1 MASGSKIAGVAQM
14 RELNDISAS
23 DITSI
28 HCGGKIEY
36 FFEVGS
42 TKELLSLL
50 STHEEF
56 FVMGGGTNTIF
67 EDGRINIP
75 VIRLGDKFNF
85 IKRDGDN
92 IYAGSATPLS
102 GLLDFCVK
110 SGLAGLEFAAG
121 IPGKIGGALYM
132 NAGTKDKAIM
142 GRAISI
148 EIVDKEGIHTLR
160 KEDLDY
166 GYRCGGI
173 PTKAVIIGAHFLLN
187 QASADIV
194 KKNIELALSNRRNQ
208 PKGYSSGSIFMNP
221 EGISAGYLIDQGGLK
236 GFRVGGAVV
245 SDRHANFIMNQGSAT
260 TSDIKALIKIIK
272 ERVKELFGI
281 ELQEEVAIIG

>member
-1 MASGSKIAGVAQM
+1 M
-14 RELNDISAS
+14 RELNDVSAS
-23 DITSI
+23 SITSM

-36 FFEVGS
+36 LFEADS

-67 EDGRINIP
+67 EDGEINIP

-85 IKRDGDN
+85 IRKDGDS
-92 IYAGSATPLS
+92 IYVGSATPLS
-102 GLLDFCVK
+102 GLLDFCVRG
-110 SGLAGLEFAAG
+110 GLPGLEFVAG
-121 IPGKIGGALYM
+121 IPGKTGGALYM

-142 GRAISI
+142 ERVASI
-148 EIVDKEGIHTLR
+148 EIVDKEGIHTIG
-160 KEDLDY
+160 KEYLNY

-173 PTKAVIIGAHFLLN
+173 PTKAVIIGAHFFLN
-187 QASADIV
+187 QASPNIV
-194 KKNIELALSNRRNQ
+194 KKNIELVLGNRRNQ
-208 PKGYSSGSIFMNP
+208 PKGYSSGSIFMNT
-221 EGISAGYLIDQGGLK
+221 EEMSAGYLIDQAGLK

-260 TSDIKALIKIIK
+260 TSDIKALIKVIK
-272 ERVKELFGI
+272 ERVRDKFGI

>member
-1 MASGSKIAGVAQM
+1 M
-14 RELNDISAS
+14 RELKDVSAS
-23 DITSI
+23 GITSM
-28 HCGGKIEY
+28 HCGGKIGHL
-36 FFEVGS
+36 FEVGS

-56 FVMGGGTNTIF
+56 FVMGGGANTIF

-85 IKRDGDN
+85 IKRDGDS

-102 GLLDFCVK
+102 GLLGFCVK
-110 SGLAGLEFAAG
+110 GGLTGLEFAAG

-142 GRAISI
+142 EKVASI
-148 EIVDKEGIHTLR
+148 EIADKKGIHTIG

-166 GYRCGGI
+166 RYRCGGI
-173 PTKAVIIGAHFLLN
+173 PTKAVIIGARFLLN
-187 QASADIV
+187 QASSDIV
-194 KKNIELALSNRRNQ
+194 KKNIKISLSNRKDQ

-221 EGISAGYLIDQGGLK
+221 EGISAGYLIDQVGLK
-236 GFRVGGAVV
+236 GLRVGGAVV
-245 SDRHANFIMNQGSAT
+245 SDRHANFIINQGSAT
-260 TSDIKALIKIIK
+260 TSDIKALIKVIK
-272 ERVKELFGI
+272 ERVKDKFGI
-281 ELQEEVAIIG
+281 ELKEEVAIVG